1 MDNIMAEGYEIF
13 QNVLNYKHQYD
24 LAVHGRS
31 ECRSGSRDF
40 CAPGIVWLMIFML
53 PVILPFIV
61 GIIRI
66 IIGLP
71 LLIYFLSS
79 AIIDENNEI
88 DLDRHLYIFA
98 AYLAPLTYWLP
109 VF

>member
-1 MDNIMAEGYEIF
+1 MADGYEIF

-24 LAVHGRS
+24 LAIHGRS
-31 ECRSGSRDF
+31 DVFECQSGSRDF

-66 IIGLP
+66 IIGLA

-88 DLDRHLYIFA
+88 DLDRHLYNFA
-98 AYLAPLTYWLP
+98 AYLAPLIYWLP